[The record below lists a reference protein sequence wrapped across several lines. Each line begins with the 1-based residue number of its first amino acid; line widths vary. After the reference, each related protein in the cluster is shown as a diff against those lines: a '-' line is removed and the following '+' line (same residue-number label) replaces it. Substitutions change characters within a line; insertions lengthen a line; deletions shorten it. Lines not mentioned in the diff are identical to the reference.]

1 MLIPGATPMAP
12 SRATVIT
19 PPPAATVVTPGT
31 HSLSVIEHTFDP
43 ISLSNQAKLVPHDA
57 LPVWIVVHIDVTSI
71 LPHHARAVHP
81 FHAIDIHALITNTFL
96 EILLALLSLPG
107 GKTRHY
113 PRLSNDIGHLVTGAL
128 CMILLSL
135 DPIARVEDAVVI
147 PHLALVMRTRLVV
160 HLSLVYPSV
169 AMIIG

>member
-1 MLIPGATPMAP
+1 MLILGATPMAP
-12 SRATVIT
+12 PRATVI
-19 PPPAATVVTPGT
+19 PPPSAATVVAPGT

-81 FHAIDIHALITNTFL
+81 FHAIDIHALITNIFL
-96 EILLALLSLPG
+96 EILLAVLSLPG

-113 PRLSNDIGHLVTGAL
+113 PLSSDIGHLVAGAL
-128 CMILLSL
+128 CMISLSL
-135 DPIARVEDAVVI
+135 DPIAIVEDAVVI